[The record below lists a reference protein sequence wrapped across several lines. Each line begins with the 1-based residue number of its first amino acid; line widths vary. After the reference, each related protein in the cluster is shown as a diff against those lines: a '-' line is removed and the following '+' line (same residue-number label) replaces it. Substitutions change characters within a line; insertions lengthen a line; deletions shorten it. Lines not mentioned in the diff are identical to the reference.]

1 MSTEAAPQGL
11 LRRAIGRLD
20 AFATPHGIDR
30 YLELVA
36 PTWSSTEVRGRVV
49 GVRHGTSDSV
59 TLTIRPNGNWAG
71 FTAGQFTQLT
81 VEIDGVRHTRCYSM
95 ANAANAA
102 QGSGA
107 FELTVKAHPQGT
119 VSRYLKDHATVGLVV
134 GLAPAGGQ
142 FTLPAAR
149 PERLLLMSG
158 GSGVTPVMSM
168 LRTLCAEGHDRPITF
183 VHYAL
188 TEADM
193 IYRQE
198 LASLAA
204 THPNVRL
211 VRIFTDAPGTGDLDG
226 FLSVEQLDAID
237 PTWRTTAT
245 YVCGPAPLMDAAREL
260 YAEAGA
266 AELLRIEAFT
276 LTQVL
281 AEAGTLG
288 GTLRFDGADLAVVDD
303 GRPILEQAEAAGLT
317 PEHGCRM
324 GICHTC
330 TRSLTCGTVRDVVT
344 GDLTTAPAE
353 TGVAIR
359 ICVSAPVGDARI
371 DL

>member
-1 MSTEAAPQGL
+1 MSTEAPARSL
-11 LRRAIGRLD
+11 LRRTIGRLD

-30 YLELVA
+30 YLELVV
-36 PTWSSTEVRGRVV
+36 PTWSSTEVRGRIVA
-49 GVRHGTSDSV
+49 VRHGTPDSV
-59 TLTIRPNGNWAG
+59 TLTIRPNGNWRG

-95 ANAANAA
+95 ATAACSA
-102 QGSGA
+102 GA

-119 VSRYLKDHATVGLVV
+119 VSRYLKDHAAVGLVV
-134 GLAPAGGQ
+134 GLAPAGGE
-142 FTLPAAR
+142 FTLPAVR

-158 GSGVTPVMSM
+158 GSGITPVMSM
-168 LRTLCAEGHDRPITF
+168 LRTLCAEGHDRPVTF

-193 IYRQE
+193 IYRAE
-198 LASLAA
+198 LEALASA
-204 THPNVRL
+204 HPNLRV

-226 FLSVEQLDAID
+226 FLSIAQLDAID
-237 PTWRTTAT
+237 PSWRTTPT
-245 YVCGPAPLMDAAREL
+245 YVCGPPPLMDGARAL

-266 AELLRIEAFT
+266 TELLRTEAFT
-276 LTQVL
+276 LANLL
-281 AEAGTLG
+281 AETGAQG
-288 GTLRFDGADLAVVDD
+288 GILRFEGSELDVVDD
-303 GRPILEQAEAAGLT
+303 GRPILEQAEAAGLA

-330 TRSLTCGTVRDVVT
+330 TRSLTCGTVRDLVT
-344 GDLTTAPAE
+344 GDLTTAPGQ

-359 ICVSAPVGDARI
+359 ICVSAPVGDAHI